1 MYDERK
7 TSLVARLGVAVGLV
21 SLLALAAAGPLHRQ
35 GVLGLTGAFGVLKW
49 ALYGAAATLVLSVIA
64 IIVAARR
71 RSGMSTAVTALVLA
85 LVAIG
90 SLGALVW
97 KAAGVPP
104 IHDVTTDTEHP
115 PQFVAVLPLRAGALN
130 PVEYGG
136 PNVAAQQH
144 KSYADLAP
152 LTLNVPPGRAFDRA
166 LTAARTMGWELVAS
180 DPAAGRIEATDTTFW
195 FGFKDD
201 IVIRVAA
208 APPSGSRV
216 DVRSLSRVGGGDIGA
231 NAARIRKYLKALNAA
246 S

>member
-7 TSLVARLGVAVGLV
+7 PSLVARLAVAVGLV
-21 SLLALAAAGPLHRQ
+21 SVLALAAAGPLHHLRL
-35 GVLGLTGAFGVLKW
+35 LGLRPAFGLLGC
-49 ALYGAAATLVLSVIA
+49 ALLGVVATLVLAVIA
-64 IIVAARR
+64 IIVSARR
-71 RSGMSTAVTALVLA
+71 RAGMSTALTALGLA
-85 LVAIG
+85 LIALG
-90 SLGALVW
+90 SLGAVVG

-136 PNVAAQQH
+136 PDVAAKQH
-144 KSYADLAP
+144 KGYADIAPLSLTLAP
-152 LTLNVPPGRAFDRA
+152 NRAFDRA
-166 LTAARTMGWELVAS
+166 LAVARTMGWEMVAS

-201 IVIRVAA
+201 VVIRVTP
-208 APPSGSRV
+208 APGGSRV

-231 NAARIRKYLKALNAA
+231 NAARIRQYLKALNAA
-246 S
+246 P